1 MDRMPVTM
9 AFFRFQMPLR
19 KWTALDLSEKWMST
33 RAMPAIWAISV
44 ASAAPVMPH
53 LSQKMKMGARTMLM
67 PTESRVEPM
76 AFFG

>member
-1 MDRMPVTM
+1 MPVTM
-9 AFFRFQMPLR
+9 ALFRFQMPRR

-33 RAMPAIWAISV
+33 RAMPAIWAINV
-44 ASAAPVMPH
+44 ANAAPVMPH
-53 LSQKMKMGARTMLM
+53 LNQKIKIGARTMLM